1 MNGDLNKKLTEYF
14 QAKMPESTIN
24 ENDVIWLYG
33 VFKMTKAAQKAD
45 FIAWLNE
52 RKAVIATQIS
62 SEPTTSSTK
71 LAKLETEDDIIDT
84 IISTF

>member
-14 QAKMPESTIN
+14 QAKMPESSIHPD
-24 ENDVIWLYG
+24 DVIWLYG
-33 VFKMTKAAQKAD
+33 VFKLTKALQKAD

-52 RKAVIATQIS
+52 RKATIATLIT
-62 SEPTTSSTK
+62 SEPTVSATK
-71 LAKLETEDDIIDT
+71 LTKLEAEDDIIDT